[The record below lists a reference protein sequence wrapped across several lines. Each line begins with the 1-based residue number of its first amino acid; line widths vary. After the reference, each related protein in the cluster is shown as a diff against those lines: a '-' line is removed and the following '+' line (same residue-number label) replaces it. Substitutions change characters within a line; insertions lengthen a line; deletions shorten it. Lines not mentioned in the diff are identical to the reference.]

1 MPYDCTNA
9 TLVKSTTAKINAMQ
23 MIALATIV
31 IVTVIMQRNFR
42 KPQPASRVSY
52 AACESS
58 RRQGDESER
67 GSAQGI
73 EVKGKKREPSDAHEM
88 VASVS
93 ERRRFYGFSHVFY
106 SSIQRVGRARPP
118 VR

>member
-73 EVKGKKREPSDAHEM
+73 EVKGKKREPSDAELVEAHQKYMTALQKLFEDNK
-88 VASVS
+88 SK
-93 ERRRFYGFSHVFY
+93 YG
-106 SSIQRVGRARPP
+106 VGDRNLQ
-118 VR
+118 VI